1 MAARIPMIYTRAEY
15 ISDAV
20 VHITGLVAALIAV
33 PVIITLTAVWSSDA
47 GTITAMT
54 IYGLCLIAM
63 LGCSALYNMVMRP
76 SWRDTLRR
84 IDQSAI
90 YLKIAGTYTPF
101 VVLTGSQA
109 GLFLAG
115 IWGVAFT
122 GASLILFSRGRI
134 RVVSLILY
142 LGLGWAGAIWGGPL
156 VSTLSTPGFI
166 LLLIGGL
173 TYTAGVVF
181 LLWESLP
188 FHNTIWHIFV
198 LAATFV
204 CYAAVMVELAQI
216 APG

>member
-1 MAARIPMIYTRAEY
+1 MIYTRAEY

-20 VHITGLVAALIAV
+20 VHITGLVSALIAV

-122 GASLILFSRGRI
+122 GASLILFSRGSI

-173 TYTAGVVF
+173 TYTSGVVF

>member
-1 MAARIPMIYTRAEY
+1 MAARIPLTYTRAEY

-20 VHITGLVAALIAV
+20 VHVTGLVAALIAV
-33 PVIITLTAVWSSDA
+33 PVIITLTAVWSGDA
-47 GTITAMT
+47 NTITAMS
-54 IYGLCLIAM
+54 IYGICLIAM

-76 SWRDTLRR
+76 SWRDLLRR
-84 IDQSAI
+84 IDQSVI

-101 VVLTGSQA
+101 VALTGSQA

-115 IWGVAFT
+115 IWGVALT
-122 GASLILFSRGRI
+122 GTSLILFSPGRV
-134 RVVSLILY
+134 RVLSLILY

-173 TYTAGVVF
+173 TYTVGVVF
-181 LLWESLP
+181 LLWETLP

-204 CYAAVMVELAQI
+204 CYAAVMVELAHT
-216 APG
+216 ATA

>member
-1 MAARIPMIYTRAEY
+1 MIYTRAEY

-47 GTITAMT
+47 NIITAMT
-54 IYGLCLIAM
+54 VYGICLIAM

-101 VVLTGSQA
+101 VALTGSQA

-156 VSTLSTPGFI
+156 VSTLSPPGFV

-181 LLWESLP
+181 LLWENLP

-198 LAATFV
+198 LAGTFV

-216 APG
+216 APT

>member
-1 MAARIPMIYTRAEY
+1 MIYTRAEY

-54 IYGLCLIAM
+54 IYGICLIAM

-101 VVLTGSQA
+101 VALTGSHA

-156 VSTLSTPGFI
+156 VSTLSTPGFV

-216 APG
+216 APA

>member
-1 MAARIPMIYTRAEY
+1 MAARIASIYTRAEY
-15 ISDAV
+15 ISDAI

-33 PVIITLTAVWSSDA
+33 PVIITLTAVWSGDG
-47 GTITAMT
+47 GTITAMS
-54 IYGLCLIAM
+54 IYGVCLIAM
-63 LGCSALYNMVMRP
+63 LGCSALYNMVLRP
-76 SWRDTLRR
+76 SWRDLLRR

-90 YLKIAGTYTPF
+90 YVKIAGTYTPF
-101 VVLTGSQA
+101 VALTGSQA

-122 GASLILFSRGRI
+122 GVSLILFARGRA
-134 RVVSLILY
+134 RVASLILY

-156 VSTLSTPGFI
+156 VAGLSTPGFI

-173 TYTAGVVF
+173 TYTAGVLF

-198 LAATFV
+198 LAATGI
-204 CYAAVMVELAQI
+204 CYASVMVELAHASGI
-216 APG
+216 

>member
-1 MAARIPMIYTRAEY
+1 MIYTRAEY

-33 PVIITLTAVWSSDA
+33 PVIITLTAVWSGEA
-47 GTITAMT
+47 NTITAMT
-54 IYGLCLIAM
+54 IYGICLIAM

-76 SWRDTLRR
+76 SWRDLLRR

-101 VVLTGSQA
+101 VALTGSQA

-115 IWGVAFT
+115 IWGVALT
-122 GASLILFSRGRI
+122 GTSLILFSRGRV
-134 RVVSLILY
+134 RALSLILY

-156 VSTLSTPGFI
+156 VATLSTPGFI

-173 TYTAGVVF
+173 IYTVGVIF

-204 CYAAVMVELAQI
+204 CYSAVMVELAHS
-216 APG
+216 ATG